1 MKKIYNKINKIVE
14 IINKIPPFIL
24 AFVVS
29 LVIFLITF
37 YIMKM
42 KDLDMQNFILATT
55 FFAIFWYSLETRKL
69 KNATRFANA
78 IQAEPMLVLK
88 YRKEKD
94 GDKLY
99 IKNHGKGVAFNI
111 KAEPLTG
118 SFDFSFLSPPN
129 SLGYNEEAV
138 LYLKCPNINNDID
151 AEIVLS
157 CDNFDEKIKDRR
169 KFRYKIFTA
178 NIGYR
183 IEYIK

>member
-1 MKKIYNKINKIVE
+1 MKEIYNKTVG
-14 IINKIPPFIL
+14 IINKIPPLIL
-24 AFVVS
+24 ALVVS
-29 LVIFLITF
+29 LVIFGIAF
-37 YIMKM
+37 YKM
-42 KDLDMQNFILATT
+42 KDLDRQNFILATT

-88 YRKEKD
+88 CRKEKD
-94 GDKLY
+94 KDELY
-99 IKNHGKGVAFNI
+99 IKNHGKGTAFNI
-111 KAEPLTG
+111 EVEFLSG
-118 SFDFSFLSPPN
+118 FFDFSFLSPPN
-129 SLGYNEEAV
+129 SLGYNEEVV
-138 LYLKCPNINNDID
+138 LYPKCPNTNNDIN
-151 AEIVLS
+151 AEIILS